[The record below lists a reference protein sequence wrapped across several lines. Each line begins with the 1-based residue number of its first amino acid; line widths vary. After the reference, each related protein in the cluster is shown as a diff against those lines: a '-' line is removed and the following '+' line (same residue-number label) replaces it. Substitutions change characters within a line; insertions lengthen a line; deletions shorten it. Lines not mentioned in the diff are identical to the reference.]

1 MPFELSTSNDVQGF
15 LDSFLSTDQKP
26 APASTA
32 TVDSPVQTALDN
44 LTNTPPAKEEIPP
57 AEGVKPETKTKEE
70 IEAALNKE
78 DDAKKEEEAQ
88 VLIKDVTK
96 LAENLKEKGLLIPY
110 EDGSLPSTEEEIYN
124 ALEQSTQFTAKQ
136 VVDNAWREKVES
148 LSPSLLRIHEF
159 AAQGMTTAQQIAE
172 FTNVIAQNEQVG
184 GLDPKVADDQEQI
197 VLLQLLNTGLDEKSA
212 REEVADLKARNALA
226 EKAARFFPP
235 LKKAYEDNARKLE
248 IEQQEKVA
256 EQTRYVQT
264 NAANVTYF
272 LEKDTDYLPFKI
284 DPRDRAYKAEIFNLA
299 GQEVDRTEDGNPVFG
314 WQRHLESLQ
323 YGTEQD
329 YKRFMK
335 FMAFLAN
342 DKKYEEGL
350 GKKVASTTKQQE
362 FKKIGTTQGTT
373 VNTLSSEQ
381 TQVPT
386 GIKKPNGRQPWSSV

>member
-1 MPFELSTSNDVQGF
+1 MPFELSSSNDVQGF
-15 LDSFLSTDQKP
+15 LDSFLTDQKP

-44 LTNTPPAKEEIPP
+44 IANTPSAKEEIPL
-57 AEGVKPETKTKEE
+57 AEGVKVETKTKEE

-78 DDAKKEEEAQ
+78 ADIKKEVEAQ

-96 LAENLKEKGLLIPY
+96 LAETLKEKGLLIPY
-110 EDGSLPSTEEEIYN
+110 EDGTLPSTEEEIYN

-159 AAQGMTTAQQIAE
+159 AAQGITTAQQIAE
-172 FTNVIAQNEQVG
+172 FTNVIAQNELVG
-184 GLDPKVADDQEQI
+184 GLDPKVAEDQEQI

-212 REEVADLKARNALA
+212 REEVADLKARNVLA
-226 EKAARFFPP
+226 DKATRFFPP

-248 IEQQEKVA
+248 IEQQEKVT
-256 EQTRYVQT
+256 EQARYVQT

-381 TQVPT
+381 IQATS
-386 GIKKPNGRQPWSSV
+386 GIKKPDGRQPWSSV